1 MYVAPF
7 RIKHAKPGWVEPQY
21 GPSMTQD
28 VTTLPNGPL
37 AAQVPGGITRWMA
50 VPWQTDTASCRSG
63 YLKTYDPYLPS
74 FWAARVPNQ
83 VLTKD
88 DYDIV
93 MDNKRPLGE
102 RLAAF
107 AYRAAWTRLLG
118 SKSYTHQ
125 INNMVE
131 HYGDMGVVEQRGGPG
146 GNDFP
151 AVMQVEDLPQHARQ
165 QLAQTNE
172 PPHASDRID
181 LTGIEKVRRF
191 PYGLKR

>member
-1 MYVAPF
+1 
-7 RIKHAKPGWVEPQY
+7 
-21 GPSMTQD
+21 
-28 VTTLPNGPL
+28 
-37 AAQVPGGITRWMA
+37 MA

-83 VLTKD
+83 VLTQD
-88 DYDIV
+88 GYEIV
-93 MDNKRPLGE
+93 MDGKRPLGE

-107 AYRAAWTRLLG
+107 ANRAAWTRLLG

-125 INNMVE
+125 INNMIE
-131 HYGDMGVVEQRGGPG
+131 HYGNMGVVEQRGGPG

-165 QLAQTNE
+165 QLSQSKE

-191 PYGLKR
+191 PYGLRR